1 MRHNASDLT
10 SVSRENSVQPV
21 PTKPQQQAEEQQKKT
36 LLQEVKE
43 RPPHEAAE
51 LLAEY
56 PADEI
61 AALLLELNPAF
72 TQDILGE
79 LPGGLVDGVLNA
91 VLPEIAQQWQ
101 RNQTY
106 AEASI
111 GRLME
116 PAYAVFHPAM
126 TVAQTVEQMRSLIKI
141 AFITYGYVIDEGGR
155 LCGLITMRD
164 LLFAADD
171 ARLDSLMLREVFTLR
186 PEMPLGEAMKL
197 VLDRHY
203 PVYPVC
209 DENGV
214 LMGLVRGQAMFEEQ
228 AFEITAQ
235 VGTMV
240 GVEKEERLVT
250 PIGQSFKYRHPWLQL
265 NLLTAFVA
273 GAVVA
278 IFQDTVDRLVILAL
292 FLPVLA
298 GQSGNTGCQALA
310 VTLRGMTLGELKQ
323 GKERSLV
330 TKEAWLGFYNGAL
343 TGLVAGLGMLVVAL
357 YQGNPHAVALA
368 IVVWMALVG
377 ACVTSG
383 VCGAMI
389 PLTLKRFGLDPA
401 TASSIFLTTATDVV
415 SMGMLLGLAA
425 LLVR

>member
-1 MRHNASDLT
+1 MQSETSGTPAS
-10 SVSRENSVQPV
+10 
-21 PTKPQQQAEEQQKKT
+21 PQEPPHKA
-36 LLQEVKE
+36 LIPEVKA
-43 RPPHEAAE
+43 RSAPDAAVLIGE
-51 LLAEY
+51 H
-56 PADEI
+56 PAPVI
-61 AALLLELNPAF
+61 AAVLLEINPGFA
-72 TQDILGE
+72 QDILAE
-79 LPGGLVDGVLNA
+79 LPGGLADA
-91 VLPEIAQQWQ
+91 VMQAASSEFALQWQ

-106 AEASI
+106 AQASV

-126 TVAQTVEQMRSLIKI
+126 TVAQTVDRLRALLKV
-141 AFITYGYVIDEGGR
+141 AFITYGYVIDENGS

-164 LLFAADD
+164 LLFADDD
-171 ARLDSLMLREVFTLR
+171 ARLETLMHRDVFTLR
-186 PEMPLGEAMKL
+186 PETPLNEAMKQ

-209 DENGV
+209 DANGV
-214 LMGLVRGQAMFEEQ
+214 LLGLVRGQAMFEEQ

-235 VGTMV
+235 VGTTF

-250 PIGQSFKYRHPWLQL
+250 PIGQSFKFRHPWLQL
-265 NLLTAFVA
+265 NLLTAFAA

-278 IFQDTVDRLVILAL
+278 LFQDTVDRLVILAL
-292 FLPVLA
+292 FLPILA

-310 VTLRGMTLGELKQ
+310 VTLRGMTLGELKA

-330 TKEAWLGFYNGAL
+330 TKEAWLGFYNGSL
-343 TGLVAGLGMLVVAL
+343 TGLVAGLGMLLVAV
-357 YQGNPHAVALA
+357 YQGSPNAMLLGL
-368 IVVWMALVG
+368 VVWIALVG
-377 ACVTSG
+377 ACVISG

-415 SMGMLLGLAA
+415 SMGMLLGLAT
-425 LLVR
+425 LLIR